1 MRRVYA
7 LLGLI
12 KHYGPAR
19 VDSACAMA
27 LEADMV
33 DIYRLKK
40 LLELAP
46 LQGPSGPDRVIP
58 LARYLRPAQQYALPL
73 ASHEPNEKGD
83 EP

>member
-1 MRRVYA
+1 
-7 LLGLI
+7 
-12 KHYGPAR
+12 
-19 VDSACAMA
+19 
-27 LEADMV
+27 MV